1 MAGPRRTYLAAGGFS
16 KMSHYRLAA
25 ILFLQAVVSI
35 GFVPGMGAHKD
46 LTGASAQETAIGPK
60 TDYAAAAAAFLKAVA
75 SVPGSPEVWTK
86 WADFD
91 LERFRILDLE
101 LRSAQSGMAVMLRLE
116 AHGLHS
122 GPETREELLRQSA
135 TADPEQPGIWG
146 ELGIEQARRGEGTD
160 NREAHPAQ
168 PAGLGGGGVPGM
180 EEAPVTLKMA
190 EERQPRDLWTLRL
203 GAMMAAARGDWKQ
216 AETHLLEL
224 GSRSPAILRQELQ
237 VWPRSLVPPQRVAGG
252 IWKCMRENSAACVGG
267 IKFPGSETDG
277 SEEQLFA
284 EERWEQLAALPE
296 PPSEATAAWFRRG
309 VALAELNDCGRAI
322 PAMER
327 GLDAGAETAA
337 YWLELCYASE
347 AERAIVRLGKLGNQ
361 VAFHRVRGD
370 FLVRVKGNMQG
381 AAEEYVKARKLQP
394 RDPLLAERLAQA
406 YENIKD
412 MQRAKLA
419 AREALALDPRRAVSL
434 RLLASI
440 AMNERDYPNALES
453 LNKLLALRPNDA
465 WTRVQLGI
473 ACAQTGQLEEALANL
488 QPALAAGY
496 PDERGALHAMLAS
509 VLRKLGREQEAQ
521 SAVAESTRL
530 SNLFQQHG
538 QGPATRPGE
547 RPREPR

>member
-1 MAGPRRTYLAAGGFS
+1 MWTDPRDTHLAA
-16 KMSHYRLAA
+16 A
-25 ILFLQAVVSI
+25 LFLQAIVSI
-35 GFVPGMGAHKD
+35 GFVPDALARQD
-46 LTGASAQETAIGPK
+46 SAPPLRQETVKGK
-60 TDYAAAAAAFLKAVA
+60 GTDYAAAAEAFQKTIADA
-75 SVPGSPEVWTK
+75 PNSAEVWMK

-91 LERFRILDLE
+91 LERFRVLELE
-101 LRSAQSGMAVMLRLE
+101 LRSLQSGMAVVLRLE
-116 AHGLHS
+116 AEGLYS

-135 TADPEQPGIWG
+135 TADPEQRGIWG
-146 ELGIEQARRGEGTD
+146 ELGVEQVRKGED
-160 NREAHPAQ
+160 AANREIRSAQ
-168 PAGLGGGGVPGM
+168 IAGRGGDGVPWM
-180 EEAPVTLKMA
+180 EEAAATLKMA
-190 EERQPRDLWTLRL
+190 QERQPRDLWTLRL
-203 GAMMAAARGDWKQ
+203 EAMMAAAQGDWKE
-216 AETHLLEL
+216 AEGRLLEL
-224 GSRSPAILRQELQ
+224 GSRSPEMLRRELRA
-237 VWPRSLVPPQRVAGG
+237 WPRNVVPPQNIAGE
-252 IWKCMRENSAACVGG
+252 IWKCVRENSAACMGK
-267 IKFPGSETDG
+267 IKFPASESRD

-296 PPSEATAAWFRRG
+296 PPSETPASWFRLG

-322 PAMER
+322 PALER
-327 GLDAGAETAA
+327 GLGAGAETAA

-347 AERAIVRLGKLGNQ
+347 AERSIARLGELGNQ

-370 FLVRVKGNMQG
+370 FLVRVKGDMQ
-381 AAEEYVKARKLQP
+381 AATEEYVKARKLQS

-406 YENIKD
+406 YENIGD

-453 LNKLLALRPNDA
+453 LNKLLALRPSDA

-473 ACAQTGQLEEALANL
+473 AYAQTGQPQEALANL

-496 PDERGALHAMLAS
+496 PDDRGALHAMLAS

-521 SAVAESTRL
+521 SASTESDRL
-530 SNLFQQHG
+530 SNLFQQHAAT
-538 QGPATRPGE
+538 GPEE